1 MTKRKTLLYHVA
13 RATMTLFLAVAGI
26 TNASAAAHWVG
37 NSAIYVNG
45 TWYYAGT
52 EFDWCT
58 GGAFDGA
65 NLGTFVNSIPLAGQS
80 QNHEYGDMNWNDGS
94 VTMYYK
100 IDGGEQQ
107 SISLPWQSYNSD
119 THNNLFESK
128 DEYGD
133 FVITSVDISGL
144 SAGSHTIEVYF
155 YCDNAWDS
163 NNSQNYK
170 ANFTV
175 CDATKTVSYID
186 ENGETQNVEA
196 NVLANGAD
204 VSSLSG
210 WNVVEGTANFF
221 STLTFTADAR
231 LILADGTS
239 LTINSSDCGIYSDY
253 NFSMYSQ
260 STGNNQGVINAT
272 GGYST
277 SIYVKDIS
285 IYGGVVHVYD
295 SGYGIFTTG
304 NISIYGGNIDASGES
319 YGIDANYG
327 NGTITIYGGSVKASS
342 YGGTVKIASGLV
354 YSDGTINNI
363 KGTISDVSD
372 IANKTL
378 SLYGYSYIDDEGNG
392 QIKTTSE
399 VMVINSG
406 NQPSSLGDYYNMDN
420 DYWYVITGNDVVFD
434 DEVDGYG
441 NIHLI
446 LTDDAN
452 ITFNTAIQVS
462 GSLTI
467 YGQGD
472 DTGILNSASYGYGIS
487 VSDYFTINGGTINA
501 SSPNNSGISA
511 SSVTIN
517 GGTVTATG
525 DDYGISTG
533 GEIIING
540 GFIEAIGDYYGI
552 YSSDGGIT
560 ITGGTVTTTG
570 GISTDS
576 SSDIT
581 ITGGKVTANGKED
594 GISSSGGNI
603 IISGGDITA
612 ISTGNNE
619 DRGGIWTF
627 GGDIEITDGNVTATA
642 TGTNGNGLFSGQNV
656 LFYGDEFG
664 GSITISGGTVIA
676 NGNKSGIYA
685 KAVEGNVC
693 TITLSGGSV
702 TAKASDENLANSY
715 RGNVIIAD
723 DLIYSDGTNTYE
735 GLLTLDNNQ
744 KAAIAGKGMH
754 PVRKSYTLTA
764 KKVNDDDDYYWTTFY
779 CGDAGYS
786 IEDSEAIEG
795 DDAYAYT
802 ATYDSDN
809 NNIVLHSLGT
819 NIPEKTAVVIVSS
832 SSSVSLSKA
841 DNLGKFSGSNDLR
854 GVDVATAFDD
864 LKTAYSAD
872 ALLMLSN
879 KNGNFGFHD
888 VALTNVPARKAF
900 LPIDDP
906 DPNPVRSF
914 NIVFEDDDTTGI
926 NAVNNEERICNDTWY
941 DLQGRKIQ
949 MPTQRGLYIH
959 NGKKIVVK

>member
-1 MTKRKTLLYHVA
+1 
-13 RATMTLFLAVAGI
+13 MTLFLAVAGI

-80 QNHEYGDMNWNDGS
+80 QNHEYGDVNWNGGS

-128 DEYGD
+128 DGWGD
-133 FVITSVDISGL
+133 FVITKVDISGL
-144 SAGSHTIEVYF
+144 SVGSHTIEVYY

-175 CDATKTVSYID
+175 CDETEIVNYID
-186 ENGETQNVEA
+186 ENGKTQSVTA
-196 NVLANGAD
+196 NVLANDID
-204 VSSLSG
+204 VSNLQAN
-210 WNVVEGTANFF
+210 WYVVEGIVNYS
-221 STLTFTADAR
+221 STLYFKDNAN
-231 LILADGTS
+231 LILADGAR
-239 LTINSSDCGIYSDY
+239 LTINSSDCGIYSGN
-253 NFSMYSQ
+253 NFSIYSQ

-272 GGYST
+272 GGYSM

-295 SGYGIFTTG
+295 SDYGIFTTG

-319 YGIDANYG
+319 HGIDANYG
-327 NGTITIYGGSVKASS
+327 EGTI
-342 YGGTVKIASGLV
+342 
-354 YSDGTINNI
+354 
-363 KGTISDVSD
+363 
-372 IANKTL
+372 
-378 SLYGYSYIDDEGNG
+378 
-392 QIKTTSE
+392 
-399 VMVINSG
+399 
-406 NQPSSLGDYYNMDN
+406 
-420 DYWYVITGNDVVFD
+420 
-434 DEVDGYG
+434 
-441 NIHLI
+441 
-446 LTDDAN
+446 
-452 ITFNTAIQVS
+452 
-462 GSLTI
+462 
-467 YGQGD
+467 
-472 DTGILNSASYGYGIS
+472 
-487 VSDYFTINGGTINA
+487 
-501 SSPNNSGISA
+501 
-511 SSVTIN
+511 TIN

-525 DDYGISTG
+525 DDYGISASSVTINGGNVTATG
-533 GEIIING
+533 DDYGISYGEEIIING
-540 GFIEAIGDYYGI
+540 GTIKATGDYYGI
-552 YSSDGGIT
+552 YSTDGSIT
-560 ITGGTVTTTG
+560 ITGGSVTTTG

-594 GISSSGGNI
+594 GISSSGGDI

-612 ISTGNNE
+612 ISTSNDE

-627 GGDIEITDGNVTATA
+627 GGNIEITGGNVTATA
-642 TGTNGNGLFSGQNV
+642 TGTNGNGLFSGQND
-656 LFYGDEFG
+656 FYGDEHG
-664 GSITISGGTVIA
+664 GTITISGGTVIA
-676 NGNKSGIYA
+676 NGNNSGIYA
-685 KAVEGNVC
+685 NG
-693 TITLSGGSV
+693 TITLSGGSAF
-702 TAKASDENLANSY
+702 AKASDDNLANSY

-723 DLIYSDGTNTYE
+723 DLIYSDGTNTYV
-735 GLLTLDNNQ
+735 GLLTLDNGQ

-754 PVRKSYTLTA
+754 PVKESYTLTA

-802 ATYDSDN
+802 ATYDSEY

-841 DNLGKFSGSNDLR
+841 DNLGKFKGSNDLR